1 MAKVSLSRNRPAGPL
16 LLRRGGQTYAL
27 TAQEKTEIPLSV
39 ATNLLGD
46 TGLIIE
52 FTKEDE
58 NDILELGGRRLD
70 MMLAEFN
77 VKGTAKDLH
86 AVMFPKK
93 KIIPKKKTTP
103 KVVEPKEE
111 PKVEAE
117 KVEEKPPA
125 KKTPA
130 KKTPATKKKA
140 GGK

>member
-58 NDILELGGRRLD
+58 SGILELGGRRLD

-117 KVEEKPPA
+117 KVE
-125 KKTPA
+125 KKTPSN
-130 KKTPATKKKA
+130 KTPATKKKA